1 MLGHFEPCWHHIG
14 LRLGHLR
21 LFWGLCWPLFGT
33 WTFHCRWIFV
43 HASHLPKNT
52 VKTRESNDFLGCV
65 AWWSL
70 LLFCFFLLGYA
81 AHRLC
86 LPDLGLILGHSRL
99 CQCHIDLMLGHFG
112 LFCGLSWPLLG
123 LLLWPYWH
131 YLGPQ
136 FVHFGPHWHHIRLM
150 LSLFWGY
157 CVVCVGLCR
166 ARVGAIFGWS
176 LAFLDNMLGNF
187 GICCVYVG
195 HFGPR
200 WQRWHRIRLM
210 LSHFGWSWGLC
221 WHVLAFVGAML
232 GHLGPR
238 CSCAA
243 IYFWNML
250 CCSLAY
256 LG

>member
-1 MLGHFEPCWHHIG
+1 MLHLGYACLISGFCWAILGYVSAMLAFVGHE
-14 LRLGHLR
+14 LGPYWLY
-21 LFWGLCWPLFGT
+21 FWAHWAMLDILSRVGTILGSDWAILGYFGVCVGLCLGT

-43 HASHLPKNT
+43 HASHLQKNT

-131 YLGPQ
+131 YLGP
-136 FVHFGPHWHHIRLM
+136 HWALERMQIKSKFR
-150 LSLFWGY
+150 
-157 CVVCVGLCR
+157 
-166 ARVGAIFGWS
+166 
-176 LAFLDNMLGNF
+176 
-187 GICCVYVG
+187 
-195 HFGPR
+195 
-200 WQRWHRIRLM
+200 QR
-210 LSHFGWSWGLC
+210 
-221 WHVLAFVGAML
+221 
-232 GHLGPR
+232 
-238 CSCAA
+238 
-243 IYFWNML
+243 
-250 CCSLAY
+250 
-256 LG
+256 